1 MNATALHQP
10 NAPERV
16 SLHGDLAVL
25 GDELLGVLGAALD
38 HLEQE
43 KVQVLGRG
51 KFIRQYL
58 RAPAG
63 AA

>member
-1 MNATALHQP
+1 
-10 NAPERV
+10 V